1 MTLRRPL
8 TLINGIMKLLPLGD
22 RLPGSDIGARV
33 NRSTSQS
40 IPNGVSTA
48 ISFNGSRYDTNQIWS
63 AVSPTRLT
71 CKTAG
76 KYSIGGCFRFDAN
89 AAGTRYI
96 EIRLNGSA
104 QIAVLEGTGVTS
116 IFSISSI
123 YSLSVND
130 YVELSAFHNSGA
142 ALNILSLVAYSPEFY
157 MQLLA

>member
-40 IPNGVSTA
+40 IPNAVNTA

-63 AVSPTRLT
+63 AVLPTRLT

-76 KYSIGGCFRFDAN
+76 KYSIGGCFRFDVN

-96 EIRLNGSA
+96 DLKFNGVS
-104 QIAVLEGTGVTS
+104 ISVTEGTGATS

-123 YSLSVND
+123 YSLAVND
-130 YVELSAFHNSGA
+130 YVELNAFQNSGS
-142 ALNILSLVAYSPEFY
+142 ALNIIVVAAYSPEFY
-157 MQLLA
+157 MQLVS

>member
-22 RLPGSDIGARV
+22 RLPGPDIGARV

-63 AVSPTRLT
+63 AVLPTRLT

-76 KYSIGGCFRFDAN
+76 KYLIGGCFRFEGN
-89 AAGTRYI
+89 TVGNRFLI
-96 EIRLNGSA
+96 ILLNGAS
-104 QIAVLEGTGVTS
+104 QIGAGESVGSST
-116 IFSISSI
+116 ISNASCV
-123 YSLSVND
+123 YSLAVND
-130 YVELSAFHNSGA
+130 YVQMIAFQNSGQS
-142 ALNILSLVAYSPEFY
+142 LNILYEPLFTPEFY

>member
-1 MTLRRPL
+1 MTIRRPL
-8 TLINGIMKLLPLGD
+8 TLINGLLRLLPTGD
-22 RLPGSDIGARV
+22 RLPGPDIGARV

-40 IPNGVSTA
+40 IPNVVSTA

-89 AAGTRYI
+89 ATGFRYI
-96 EIRLNGSA
+96 EIKLNGSA
-104 QIAVLEGTGVTS
+104 QIAVIEGTGVTS

-142 ALNILSLVAYSPEFY
+142 ALNILSLAAYSPEFY

>member
-40 IPNGVSTA
+40 IPNVVSTA

-76 KYSIGGCFRFDAN
+76 KYSIGGCFRFDVN
-89 AAGTRYI
+89 AAGTRFI
-96 EIRLNGSA
+96 DLRLNGVS
-104 QIAVLEGTGVTS
+104 ISVTEGTGPTS

-123 YSLSVND
+123 FSLAVND
-130 YVELSAFHNSGA
+130 YVELNAFQNSGS
-142 ALNILSLVAYSPEFY
+142 ALNIIVVAAYSPEFY
-157 MQLLA
+157 MQLVS